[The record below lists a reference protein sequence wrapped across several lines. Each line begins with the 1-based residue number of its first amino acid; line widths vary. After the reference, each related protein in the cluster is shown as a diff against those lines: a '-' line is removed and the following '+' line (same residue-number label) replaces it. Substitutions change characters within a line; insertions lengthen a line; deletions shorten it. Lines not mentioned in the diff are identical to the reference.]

1 MVLCHSSKVKTRV
14 RFPLPAH
21 RKFIIIMFKSKKLFF
36 LSSVLLLVLLIGIT
50 QKASASA
57 EVGFLIDPAYDNN
70 GRDAMTATNRL
81 TSQNAYF
88 YVDDAYWAKL
98 DSQSR
103 VAVDL
108 NISALADEFD
118 KTIYPKMREIYGLEW
133 SPGIDNDPKIYI
145 LLADIRKDAGGY
157 FNPNDEYFK
166 NQVKNSR
173 SNEKEILYLNIN
185 SLGKSIIK
193 SFLAHEFQHM
203 INWHQK
209 KKLSGAD
216 EEIWLNEGLSEYSAT
231 LLGYDNNY
239 YGSNLESRVKNFLQ
253 NSSDSLTEWRN
264 LSEDYASVNLF
275 MQFLVDNYGKDILK
289 FIVSSPKIG
298 IAAIRDG
305 LRQTNSTENFHAV
318 FTNWVIANYLNNQ
331 SFFGGKYAYSNPNLT
346 YGNLH
351 VASTTFYTI
360 YSNVVVESA
369 EYTKDWSGKWYQF
382 FSSPTLRLPDQT
394 LKISF
399 VSDDSGAIFSVPYI
413 LKNTNGTASIGY
425 FNLNSAQKGTIYI
438 NNFGTSVDSAIIMP
452 ISERKTFGFTEIEA
466 PVRFSYSAKLVSSQQ
481 PVLKSVVPNISVTC
495 GGASVTIIGENF
507 EQNLSVNFGGAP
519 AAEIKVI
526 NPGTIIA
533 KAPSLEPG
541 IVDITVT
548 NPNSQSAVLT
558 NAFTYFPSVKNGA
571 LIRAQGDYKVY
582 VINGKY
588 KRWIQAAEIFKF
600 YPHFGWNSIEIVTP
614 AARDYFQDSFLVR
627 AEGDYKVYEIN
638 GDRTKHHLEMTAE
651 QFSISGRKWDMVYV
665 INKKERDFYKTD
677 AAVLFR

>member
-1 MVLCHSSKVKTRV
+1 
-14 RFPLPAH
+14 
-21 RKFIIIMFKSKKLFF
+21 MFKSKKLFF